1 MSGQTRVK
9 TICLYVFQVKMVIL
23 FPYFSEI
30 MIVSQPKSC
39 IVSFGGDALFHCEA
53 KCNAPLQY
61 KWFKDG
67 KPMEGKHMPVG

>member
-1 MSGQTRVK
+1 MSGQTRVEN
-9 TICLYVFQVKMVIL
+9 ICLYISSKDGYS

-67 KPMEGKHMPVG
+67 KPMEGKTWASP